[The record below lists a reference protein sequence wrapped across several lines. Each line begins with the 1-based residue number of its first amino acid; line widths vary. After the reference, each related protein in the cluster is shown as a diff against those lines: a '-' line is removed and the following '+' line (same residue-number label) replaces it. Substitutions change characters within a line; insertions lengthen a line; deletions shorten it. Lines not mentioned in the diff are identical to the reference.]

1 MENILILG
9 GAGYTGSALTHL
21 LVKKKYNVTVVDN
34 FLFKEDV
41 FNTLFKFEN
50 FNVIKKDVRDIE
62 ESFIKKFDVIF
73 PLAAI
78 VGAPACEKYKFDAI
92 SINKESLKKIC
103 SYTSKGQKIIYP
115 TTNSGYGATSGE
127 IECDENTPLNP
138 ISLYGKLKKEVE
150 EIVMSREN
158 SISFRLATVFGVAP
172 RHRTDLLVNDFV
184 YKAMNDRSL
193 VLFEENFK
201 RNFVHV
207 DDVAEAYL
215 YSIEKFSELKNNIYN
230 LGLST
235 ANLTKKELA
244 LKIKEYLPNTEII
257 SSEIGKDPDKRNY
270 IVSNEKIEKA
280 GFRAKRSLDLGIKE
294 LIKYY
299 SFITKKNSNI

>member
-41 FNTLFKFEN
+41 FNTLFKYEN

-62 ESFIKKFDVIF
+62 KSFIKKFDVIF

-127 IECDENTPLNP
+127 IKCNENTPLNP

-150 EIVMSREN
+150 DIVMSREN

-172 RHRTDLLVNDFV
+172 RHRIDLLVNDFV

-215 YSIEKFSELKNNIYN
+215 YSLEKFSELKNNIYN

>member
-92 SINKESLKKIC
+92 SINKDSLKKIC
-103 SYTSKGQKIIYP
+103 LYTSKDQRIIYP

-138 ISLYGKLKKEVE
+138 ISLYGKIKKEVE
-150 EIVMSREN
+150 DIVMSREN

-215 YSIEKFSELKNNIYN
+215 YSLEKFSELKNNIYN

-270 IVSNEKIEKA
+270 IVSNKKIEDA
-280 GFRAKRSLDLGIKE
+280 GFTAKRSLDLGIKE

>member
-1 MENILILG
+1 MN
-9 GAGYTGSALTHL
+9 
-21 LVKKKYNVTVVDN
+21 
-34 FLFKEDV
+34 
-41 FNTLFKFEN
+41 
-50 FNVIKKDVRDIE
+50 
-62 ESFIKKFDVIF
+62 
-73 PLAAI
+73 
-78 VGAPACEKYKFDAI
+78 
-92 SINKESLKKIC
+92 
-103 SYTSKGQKIIYP
+103 
-115 TTNSGYGATSGE
+115 
-127 IECDENTPLNP
+127 
-138 ISLYGKLKKEVE
+138 
-150 EIVMSREN
+150 REN

-215 YSIEKFSELKNNIYN
+215 YSLEKFSELKNNIYN

-270 IVSNEKIEKA
+270 IVSNKKIEDA
-280 GFRAKRSLDLGIKE
+280 GFTARRSLDLGIQE